1 MPVTLLSSKEVSSL
15 PVYTVEADNLDACD
29 APKDAIAWARANG
42 FSGASGRVLT
52 IPGKNGAVVGAFFGL
67 GEPDAANPLAAG
79 ALARH
84 LPEGDWHFA
93 APPKGAELATL
104 GLMLGSYA
112 FTRYGKKPRN
122 ALRFAVPEGVDAGR
136 VERLAN
142 GSVLARELINTPAG
156 DMGPDALEAATRA
169 LASEHGATLAVTA
182 GEDLLTENL
191 PMIHAVGRAAEAAPR
206 LLDLRWGREAA
217 PKVTLVGKGVCF
229 DTGGLDIK
237 PAAGMLLMKK
247 DMGGAANVLGLAS
260 MLMAAKLDIRL
271 RVLIPAVE
279 NAVAGNAFRPG
290 DVLTSRKGLTVEI
303 GNTDAEG
310 RLVLADAMALADEE
324 EPELLID
331 MATLTGAARVALGPD
346 VPPFYT
352 DDEALAGA
360 WLGPLRRSPTRSGA
374 CRSGS
379 LISHVSI
386 RRSPT
391 STMFRSM
398 ASPVRRL
405 PVSSL
410 AVLWRRRR
418 AGRISTSM
426 AGTRQTSRT
435 LRSAARRRVSAPSN
449 AFWWI
454 AMGVRP
460 DNASVDTCTGLPFA
474 A

>member
-229 DTGGLDIK
+229 DTGGLDLK

-290 DVLTSRKGLTVEI
+290 DVLNSRKGLTVEI

-360 WLGPLRRSPTRSGA
+360 LAR
-374 CRSGS
+374 
-379 LISHVSI
+379 
-386 RRSPT
+386 
-391 STMFRSM
+391 
-398 ASPVRRL
+398 ASE
-405 PVSSL
+405 
-410 AVLWRRRR
+410 AVADPLWRMPLWKPYLSRLDSKIADINNVSLDGFAGSPIAGLFLGRFVEKAKSWAHFDIYGWNPADKPHAPVGGEAQGIR
-418 AGRISTSM
+418 AIERVLVDRYG
-426 AGTRQTSRT
+426 
-435 LRSAARRRVSAPSN
+435 SAS
-449 AFWWI
+449 
-454 AMGVRP
+454 
-460 DNASVDTCTGLPFA
+460 
-474 A
+474 